1 MAGGHNGGVGT
12 GRYSRKG
19 AGGIIETL
27 LHGRVAFGVIDTILE
42 YSCSLWLWGIYLRQR
57 RERGM
62 LRWLIWVWQKI
73 GAIHQ
78 EPDLTNAET
87 GPPGKGFLFKAVN
100 QETCKGHGLVQV
112 YQSAS
117 QLLYSTSERQPLR
130 PAHGVPACWP
140 CNTLPEGKWWEVN
153 AKER

>member
-1 MAGGHNGGVGT
+1 
-12 GRYSRKG
+12 
-19 AGGIIETL
+19 
-27 LHGRVAFGVIDTILE
+27 
-42 YSCSLWLWGIYLRQR
+42 
-57 RERGM
+57 M

-100 QETCKGHGLVQV
+100 QETCEGHGLVQV

-153 AKER
+153 AKEW